1 MVSIMSNAAIF
12 ASSFHDDVICR
23 PELHFG
29 GKGGHE
35 GETLVDARSA
45 GPSDEELCGRL
56 KRGDQAALR
65 ALMDRHAPM
74 VLRLAMNVLSDRGDA
89 EDVVQEVFIC
99 VWRRREIWVAADAKF
114 STWLHRVAINKA
126 IDKRRSRRSTPESA
140 EYINAVCDAVAAR
153 EVAWDQSSHVDRMDT
168 LRTLDGEIGRL
179 PRAQAQAL
187 RCFYFEGRDVAAIA
201 ALMGGTEQSVRSLL
215 KRGRQALRA
224 RLVRRRKSS
233 DDAFAVRGLDRP
245 LRTGRR

>member
-1 MVSIMSNAAIF
+1 MSDGAIF
-12 ASSFHDDVICR
+12 VSSFRDDVIFSHD
-23 PELHFG
+23 PHFG
-29 GKGGHE
+29 SHDGNIRNIG
-35 GETLVDARSA
+35 A
-45 GPSDEELCGRL
+45 GAHQLAPPDEELCGRL

-65 ALMDRHAPM
+65 SLMDRHAPM

-89 EDVVQEVFIC
+89 EDVVQEVFIS
-99 VWRRREIWVAADAKF
+99 VWRRRESWVAVGAKF

-153 EVAWDQSSHVDRMDT
+153 EVALDQSSHVDRVDT
-168 LRTLDGEIGRL
+168 ARKLDGEISRL
-179 PRAQAQAL
+179 PETQARAL
-187 RCFYFEGRDVAAIA
+187 RYFYFEGRDVAAIA
-201 ALMGGTEQSVRSLL
+201 VLMGGTEQSVRSLL